1 METILQLP
9 EKWDEMEA
17 LRERNELQK
26 KEKKFTMKC
35 ENYDEMKRQ
44 ISIKMWNI
52 FQDNINLQI
61 WIDGWWRL
69 FILWRMRSLSDR
81 KVC

>member
-1 METILQLP
+1 
-9 EKWDEMEA
+9 MEA

-44 ISIKMWNI
+44 ISIKM
-52 FQDNINLQI
+52 
-61 WIDGWWRL
+61 
-69 FILWRMRSLSDR
+69 
-81 KVC
+81 